1 MRLPVIVDA
10 SVILKWALTEPD
22 SEVAAH
28 LFLRDDLA
36 APAML
41 HIELG
46 HTLTKFSRRR
56 MIAPEDALNA
66 WRALRQADILIY
78 DDEALLEPAVE
89 LALTLNA
96 SFYDCVYLALAVET
110 ADRVATADE
119 HFVRAVRAA
128 PKYAARVLTLAE
140 ATAT

>member
-1 MRLPVIVDA
+1 VIIDA
-10 SVILKWALTEPD
+10 SVALKWTLTEPD
-22 SEVAAH
+22 SETAGQ
-28 LFLRDDLA
+28 LIGRGDLA

-41 HIELG
+41 HVELG
-46 HTLTKFSRRR
+46 HTLTKLSRRR
-56 MIAPEDALNA
+56 MIAPADALSA

-78 DDEALLEPAVE
+78 DDEALLEPAAE
-89 LALTLNA
+89 LSLALNA
-96 SFYDCVYLALAVET
+96 GLYDCIYLALAVET
-110 ADRVATADE
+110 ADQVVSADE